1 MHAISAI
8 ASKNRRPEEY
18 CHGWLTMEAYRA
30 TYEHFV
36 KPTQSQQ
43 FWEKI
48 DYAAPVP
55 PPIKRSVGRP
65 KKQRRRDVTEETPN
79 STRLKRSYADIICS
93 RCGQSNHNIRKCI
106 NIGVPQKPKNWVD
119 PAPVEPQAAN
129 TDPQAGPEEVILSQG
144 VPSDDVPNSQ
154 PNMPPI
160 VATSANSVQPSMPQ
174 SQAVG
179 HTASRPPSRGRNF
192 RNPPYKAPTT
202 VQGGFRQKLN
212 TVRPTNL
219 TNSAPHAPGHN
230 NTVATQT
237 QLQPSNETMLAASLG
252 TRSRFMQFIPTP
264 PGPSTTGP
272 RPRGPPP
279 TGKPK

>member
-1 MHAISAI
+1 MAVSHPYRGAFIRDKKELNVATMTTK
-8 ASKNRRPEEY
+8 ASSLEEIKN
-18 CHGWLTMEAYRA
+18 
-30 TYEHFV
+30 
-36 KPTQSQQ
+36 
-43 FWEKI
+43 
-48 DYAAPVP
+48 
-55 PPIKRSVGRP
+55 
-65 KKQRRRDVTEETPN
+65 
-79 STRLKRSYADIICS
+79 IICS
-93 RCGQSNHNIRKCI
+93 RCGQSNHNIRKCT

-119 PAPVEPQAAN
+119 PAPAEPQAAN

-154 PNMPPI
+154 PNMSQPTNVDSNLSDLTPTTQPPI